1 SITVIAQ
8 GTGKGKISGKVFD
21 GQTGET
27 LIGVPVIIDGTSTG
41 TTTDLD
47 GRFVISNVE
56 AGTWNISVKYVGY
69 AGKTIQGVIVKAD
82 ETTQLELGLTTASQ
96 ELNEVVVVAEMKR
109 ENTSSLLLMQKK
121 SATVQDGIS
130 AESIRRTPDKST
142 SEVIKRVSGASIQE
156 GKFVVIRGLND
167 RYNGALLNGA
177 PLASTEPD
185 RKAFSFDLF
194 PANLLDNL
202 IVVKTASPDLPGEFS
217 GGLLQIN
224 TKDIPDE
231 GFIRFNVG
239 TGMNIQSTFKK
250 YGTYQ
255 GGKTDWLGMDDGTRS
270 LPGNF
275 PSTETLQSAST
286 AQRYD
291 YSKQLQNDWTG
302 ESKSSSPLF
311 QSHQLS
317 FGNSKEFGRDR
328 IGYIGALTYSSSRRL
343 ISTERSDYDFDG
355 QQNFLFYDNQ
365 FRSNVFW
372 GALFNVTYRA
382 GDRSKFS
389 FKNLISRNANDLVI
403 DRTGKDIENAQDIR
417 ANAFWYN
424 STSFVN
430 SSLSGDHAIGNN
442 GIRADWNIAYTRI
455 GQETPDLRRMLYY
468 RDSYA
473 GPEDTSY
480 YAYVP
485 FGTASP
491 NYAGKFYS
499 NLAEYNLSGQFN
511 ISIPLSKSGKT
522 HTLKTGGLGLYKDRS
537 FDARVLGYVVSNAG
551 QFDWSLL
558 QQPVQNLFT
567 AEHMNP
573 NGFRVDEITNP
584 SDAYTANSKL
594 TAGYIMF
601 DDQVTDKLRAVW
613 GLRVENFNQQ
623 LS

>member
-1 SITVIAQ
+1 M
-8 GTGKGKISGKVFD
+8 
-21 GQTGET
+21 
-27 LIGVPVIIDGTSTG
+27 
-41 TTTDLD
+41 
-47 GRFVISNVE
+47 
-56 AGTWNISVKYVGY
+56 
-69 AGKTIQGVIVKAD
+69 
-82 ETTQLELGLTTASQ
+82 TTASQ

-231 GFIRFNVG
+231 GFIRLNVG

-270 LPGNF
+270 LPGDF

-365 FRSNVFW
+365 FLS
-372 GALFNVTYRA
+372 
-382 GDRSKFS
+382 
-389 FKNLISRNANDLVI
+389 LIHI
-403 DRTGKDIENAQDIR
+403 
-417 ANAFWYN
+417 
-424 STSFVN
+424 
-430 SSLSGDHAIGNN
+430 
-442 GIRADWNIAYTRI
+442 
-455 GQETPDLRRMLYY
+455 
-468 RDSYA
+468 
-473 GPEDTSY
+473 
-480 YAYVP
+480 
-485 FGTASP
+485 
-491 NYAGKFYS
+491 
-499 NLAEYNLSGQFN
+499 
-511 ISIPLSKSGKT
+511 
-522 HTLKTGGLGLYKDRS
+522 
-537 FDARVLGYVVSNAG
+537 
-551 QFDWSLL
+551 
-558 QQPVQNLFT
+558 
-567 AEHMNP
+567 
-573 NGFRVDEITNP
+573 
-584 SDAYTANSKL
+584 
-594 TAGYIMF
+594 
-601 DDQVTDKLRAVW
+601 
-613 GLRVENFNQQ
+613 
-623 LS
+623 